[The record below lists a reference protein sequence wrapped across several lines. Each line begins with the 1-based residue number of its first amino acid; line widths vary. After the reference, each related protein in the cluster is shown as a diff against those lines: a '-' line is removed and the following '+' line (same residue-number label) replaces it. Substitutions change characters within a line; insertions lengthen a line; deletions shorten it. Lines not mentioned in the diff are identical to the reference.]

1 MGYPGAVHGRRRL
14 SAALGV
20 ASVGACVWL
29 FRVEAE
35 RLVLPIL
42 PFHGDCLDSI
52 GGWADLAR
60 GDLPDPPER
69 CPAPARGCEVATR
82 LAGDPTIGLP
92 ARIIARRHAVGAEC
106 PRQDLPSDDL
116 TLPPGVRRSLASA
129 RRGEAG
135 EPWASEALALHGLWG
150 DALIVRATLGDPD
163 ALDLTADLVRL
174 DWGARGGAVDAL
186 GPQYGVGEAPP
197 RWPGPGRAPA
207 DVLAA
212 GLIAAAGKPERG
224 PNAPPALQ
232 LAPGVPA
239 PSDALDRLTGSGDA
253 THALLA
259 EAAAV
264 RTFVGADRDRLE
276 AALFSPA
283 SVGSPPGDVHGAFV
297 AGGGSP
303 GATALAA
310 ELVWAGAEAFWG
322 DGRVTVRMS
331 AEAGDVAWS
340 LDGCTAPRRVVW
352 TGDGGEGVSALSLAL
367 AERVGAWLRVG
378 DVERAR
384 EAEALLL
391 AGLPPPA
398 PGRLAWVP
406 RLFSGP
412 AAPSAGPPWIA
423 PVPRRVGRRT
433 RAPVPAAVIAAPSA
447 PDRRAIA
454 DAMGATRSPDE
465 LAVAAWAAWRAQD
478 DDLARLLLRD
488 PPPGE
493 WPRYAWR
500 MVAQALG
507 EPSEPAVRPEGCAP
521 ALWAGPF

>member
-1 MGYPGAVHGRRRL
+1 L

-35 RLVLPIL
+35 RLVLPLL
-42 PFHGDCLDSI
+42 PFHGDCLDSV

-69 CPAPARGCEVATR
+69 CPAPARGCEVAVR
-82 LAGDPTIGLP
+82 LAGDPTVGLP

-106 PRQDLPSDDL
+106 PRQALPSDDL
-116 TLPPGVRRSLASA
+116 TLPPGIRRTLASE
-129 RRGEAG
+129 RRDQAG

-150 DALIVRATLGDPD
+150 DALIARAALGDPD
-163 ALDLTADLVRL
+163 ALDLAADLVRL
-174 DWGARGGAVDAL
+174 DSGAREGAVEVL

-197 RWPGPGRAPA
+197 RWPGPARAPA
-207 DVLAA
+207 DVIAA
-212 GLIAAAGKPERG
+212 GLIAAAGRPERG
-224 PNAPPALQ
+224 ANAPPALE

-239 PSDALDRLTGSGDA
+239 PADTLDRLTGSGDA

-264 RTFVGADRDRLE
+264 RRFVGADPERLE

-310 ELVWAGAEAFWG
+310 ELVWAGTEAFWG
-322 DGRVTVRMS
+322 DGRVTLRTS
-331 AEAGDVAWS
+331 AEPGDVAWS
-340 LDGCTAPRRVVW
+340 LDGCTAPRRVGW
-352 TGDGGEGVSALSLAL
+352 TGAEGERVSALSLAL

-384 EAEALLL
+384 EAEALLS
-391 AGLPPPA
+391 AG
-398 PGRLAWVP
+398 RVAWAP

-412 AAPSAGPPWIA
+412 SAPSAGPPWTVT
-423 PVPRRVGRRT
+423 PQRPSGRRS
-433 RAPVPAAVIAAPSA
+433 RSGVRPPVIAAPSAPVNAAPGA

-454 DAMGATRSPDE
+454 DAMVATRSADD
-465 LAVAAWAAWRAQD
+465 LAVAAWAAWRAHD
-478 DDLARLLLRD
+478 DELARLLLRD

-500 MVAQALG
+500 TVAQALG
-507 EPSEPAVRPEGCAP
+507 EPSEPAARPAGCAP
-521 ALWAGPF
+521 ALWAGPL

>member
-1 MGYPGAVHGRRRL
+1 M
-14 SAALGV
+14 
-20 ASVGACVWL
+20 WL

-35 RLVLPIL
+35 RLVLPLL
-42 PFHGDCLDSI
+42 PFHGDCLDSV

-69 CPAPARGCEVATR
+69 CPAPARGCEVAVR
-82 LAGDPTIGLP
+82 LAGDPSVGLA

-106 PRQDLPSDDL
+106 PRQALPSEDL
-116 TLPPGVRRSLASA
+116 TLPPDIRRTLASA
-129 RRGEAG
+129 RRSQAG

-150 DALIVRATLGDPD
+150 DALIARAALGDPD
-163 ALDLTADLVRL
+163 ALDLAADLVRL
-174 DWGARGGAVDAL
+174 DSGAREGAVEAL

-197 RWPGPGRAPA
+197 RWPGPDRAPA
-207 DVLAA
+207 DVLGA
-212 GLIAAAGKPERG
+212 GLIAAAGRPERG
-224 PNAPPALQ
+224 PNAPPVLE

-239 PSDALDRLTGSGDA
+239 PADTLDRLTGSGDA

-264 RTFVGADRDRLE
+264 RRFVGADRERLE

-310 ELVWAGAEAFWG
+310 ELVWAGTEAFWIG
-322 DGRVTVRMS
+322 DSARVTLRTRF
-331 AEAGDVAWS
+331 EAGGAAWS
-340 LDGCTAPRRVVW
+340 LDGCTAPRRTEW
-352 TGDGGEGVSALSLAL
+352 TDVEGERVSALSLAL

-384 EAEALLL
+384 EAEAALL
-391 AGLPPPA
+391 AGPPSS
-398 PGRLAWVP
+398 GQLAWAP

-412 AAPSAGPPWIA
+412 AAPSAGPPWTLA
-423 PVPRRVGRRT
+423 PPRRPGRRS

-447 PDRRAIA
+447 PDRHVIA
-454 DAMGATRSPDE
+454 DAMVATRSPDE
-465 LAVAAWAAWRAQD
+465 LAVAAWAAWRAHD

-521 ALWAGPF
+521 ALWAGPS